1 MAEQIEKSISGGEKR
16 MKRAVESLEREFAGV
31 RTGRATPALLDT
43 IKVDYYGT
51 NLPINQLATISIPEA
66 RLMVI
71 APWDQ
76 GSLQAI
82 ERAIMTSDLGLTPHS
97 DGKVIRLQIPTLT
110 EERRKDLAKV
120 VSKMAEEGKVGI
132 RKVRR
137 EINDELDKLE
147 KRENSGVS
155 EDDVEAAKKRV
166 QHLTEQYIE
175 QVDHALERK
184 VQEIMEE

>member
-1 MAEQIEKSISGGEKR
+1 MAEQIEKSVGGGEKR
-16 MKRAVESLEREFAGV
+16 MKRAVEGLERELSGV

-43 IKVDYYGT
+43 IKVEYYDT
-51 NLPINQLATISIPEA
+51 TLPINQLATVSIPEP

-76 GSLQAI
+76 QSIQAI

-97 DGKVIRLQIPTLT
+97 DGKVIRLQIPALT
-110 EERRKDLAKV
+110 EERRKDLAKM

-132 RKVRR
+132 RKIRR
-137 EINDELDKLE
+137 EVNDELDKLE
-147 KRENSGVS
+147 KHAGIS
-155 EDDVEAAKKRV
+155 EDEVEAAKKRV
-166 QHLTEQYIE
+166 QHLTEHYIQ
-175 QVDHALERK
+175 QVDHVLERK

>member
-1 MAEQIEKSISGGEKR
+1 
-16 MKRAVESLEREFAGV
+16 MKGAVEHLEREFSGV

-51 NLPINQLATISIPEA
+51 SLPINQLATLSIPEP
-66 RLMVI
+66 RLIVI

-76 GSLQAI
+76 GSIQAI

-97 DGKVIRLQIPTLT
+97 DGKVIRLSIPALT
-110 EERRKDLAKV
+110 EERRKDLAKL

-137 EINDELDKLE
+137 DVNEELEKLE
-147 KRENSGVS
+147 KNSGIS
-155 EDDVEAAKKRV
+155 EDELETAKKRV
-166 QHLTEQYIE
+166 QHLTEQYIQ
-175 QVDHALERK
+175 QVDHVLGRK